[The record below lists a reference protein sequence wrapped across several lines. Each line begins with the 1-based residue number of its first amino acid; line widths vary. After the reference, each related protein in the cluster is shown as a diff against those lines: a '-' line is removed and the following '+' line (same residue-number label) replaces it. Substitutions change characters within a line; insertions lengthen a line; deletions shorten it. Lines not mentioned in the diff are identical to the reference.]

1 MQENKKWVTCWSAAP
16 TKGGIHIGPLIH
28 LNNGLLYST
37 ARTVLRPTLKGEK
50 IRLTFSNRYS
60 KKPLTISACSVA
72 TVTNL
77 KKHETDTP
85 VPVTFGGKE
94 EVTIPAG
101 QDLTSDE
108 IAFSTESLKEIAVNI
123 FVKAAVMRTK
133 GLYGSD
139 TWLSFGNQTKNKKFT
154 PMWHLILKTDIATLQ
169 TNPFLT
175 RVDTLADKDAY
186 AIVIA
191 GDSTMANEIP
201 FLLAERLKKI
211 GRKNVAVI
219 QQAIAG
225 NRIGENGKGILANI
239 YGESFLGRFD
249 KDIVKCH
256 GVKKVIFKEGI
267 NDVIHPYSLTVGGTP
282 ITAEEVINRTKK
294 AIKKCKEQGWE
305 IYVARKTPF
314 KGFGKLLPGI
324 RDFTWTRDIQ
334 DVVDAMDKWIA
345 ETDEHDGQIT
355 TEYLRDEKDAQVL
368 KKELTNDF
376 IHYNVEGQKMF
387 VEHIPEEYL

>member
-1 MQENKKWVTCWSAAP
+1 MNENKKWVACWSAAP
-16 TKGGIHIGPLIH
+16 TKGGIHIGPIH

-85 VPVTFGGKE
+85 VPVTFRGKKE
-94 EVTIPAG
+94 ITIPAG
-101 QDLTSDE
+101 EDITSDE
-108 IAFSTESLKEIAVNI
+108 TVFSTEVLKEIAVNI
-123 FVKAAVMRTK
+123 FVKSAVMRTK

-139 TWLSFGNQTKNKKFT
+139 THLCFGDKTKSKSFI
-154 PMWHLILKTDIATLQ
+154 PMWHLILKTNIAVLQ

-175 RVDTLADKDAY
+175 RVDTFANGDAY
-186 AIVIA
+186 AVVIA

-201 FLLAERLKKI
+201 FLLAERLKKM
-211 GRKNVAVI
+211 GRENVAVI

-225 NRIGENGKGILANI
+225 NRIGENGKGIIANL
-239 YGESFLGRFD
+239 YGESFIGRFD
-249 KDIVKCH
+249 KDIAKCP

-267 NDVIHPYSLTVGGTP
+267 NDVIHPHSLTVGGTP
-282 ITAEEVINRTKK
+282 ITAEEVINRTKN
-294 AIKKCKEQGWE
+294 AIRKCKDQGWE
-305 IYVARKTPF
+305 VYVSRKTPF

-324 RDFTWTRDIQ
+324 RDFTWKREIQ
-334 DVVDAMDKWIA
+334 DVVDAMDKWI
-345 ETDEHDGQIT
+345 EESKEHDGQIKT
-355 TEYLRDEKDAQVL
+355 DYLRDEKDREVL
-368 KKELTNDF
+368 KKELTKDF
-376 IHYNVEGQKMF
+376 IHYNVKGQQMF
-387 VEHIPEEYL
+387 VDNIPEEYL

>member
-1 MQENKKWVTCWSAAP
+1 MEENKKWVACWSAAP
-16 TKGGIHIGPLIH
+16 AKGGIHIGPLIH

-60 KKPLTISACSVA
+60 KKPLTISGCSVA

-77 KKHETDTP
+77 KKLETDIP
-85 VPVTFGGKE
+85 VTVTFGGKE
-94 EVTIPAG
+94 EVTLPAG
-101 QDLTSDE
+101 KDITSDE
-108 IAFSTESLKEIAVNI
+108 IDFSTECLKEIAVNI

-139 TWLSFGNQTKNKKFT
+139 TWLSLGNQTKNKSFI
-154 PMWHLILKTDIATLQ
+154 PMWHLILKTSIATLQ

-201 FLLAERLKKI
+201 FLLAERLRKM
-211 GRKNVAVI
+211 GRDNVAVI

-225 NRIGENGKGILANI
+225 NRIGENGKGIIANL
-239 YGESFLGRFD
+239 YGEAFLGRFD
-249 KDIVKCH
+249 KDIAKCP
-256 GVKKVIFKEGI
+256 GVRKVIFKEGI
-267 NDVIHPYSLTVGGTP
+267 NDVIHPHSLTVGGTP
-282 ITAEEVINRTKK
+282 ITAEEVIDRTRK
-294 AIKKCKEQGWE
+294 AIKKCKDMGWE
-305 IYVARKTPF
+305 VYVSRKTPF

-324 RDFTWTRDIQ
+324 RDFTWTRKIQ
-334 DVVDAMDKWIA
+334 DIVDAMDKWIA
-345 ETDEHDGQIT
+345 ESDEHDGQIT
-355 TEYLRDEKDAQVL
+355 TEYLRDEKDTETL
-368 KKELTNDF
+368 RKEFTTDF
-376 IHYNVEGQKMF
+376 IHYNVEGQRLF

>member
-1 MQENKKWVTCWSAAP
+1 MEENKKWVACWSVAP
-16 TKGGIHIGPLIH
+16 AKGGIHIGPLH

-77 KKHETDTP
+77 KKLETDTP
-85 VPVTFGGKE
+85 VTVTFGGKE
-94 EVTIPAG
+94 EITIPSG
-101 QDLTSDE
+101 QDITSDE
-108 IAFSTESLKEIAVNI
+108 IPFETESLREIAVNI
-123 FVKAAVMRTK
+123 FVKGAVMRTK

-139 TWLSFGNQTKNKKFT
+139 TWLSFGNQTKNKSFT
-154 PMWHLILKTDIATLQ
+154 PMWHLILKTSIAVLQ

-175 RVDTLADKDAY
+175 RVDTLADGDAY

-191 GDSTMANEIP
+191 GDSTVANETP

-211 GRKNVAVI
+211 GRDNVAVI

-225 NRIGENGKGILANI
+225 NRIGENGKGIIANL
-239 YGESFLGRFD
+239 YGEAFLGRFD
-249 KDIVKCH
+249 KDIAKCP

-267 NDVIHPYSLTVGGTP
+267 NDIIHPHSLTVGGTP
-282 ITAEEVINRTKK
+282 ITAEEVIDRTRK
-294 AIKKCKEQGWE
+294 AIKKCKDQGWE
-305 IYVARKTPF
+305 IYLARKTPF

-324 RDFTWTRDIQ
+324 RDFTWTREIQ
-334 DVVDAMDKWIA
+334 DVVDSLDKWI
-345 ETDEHDGQIT
+345 ETSDEHDGYIAT
-355 TEYLRDEKDAQVL
+355 DYLRDEDDRETM
-368 KKELTNDF
+368 KKELTKDF
-376 IHYNVEGQKMF
+376 IHYNVEGQRMF

>member
-1 MQENKKWVTCWSAAP
+1 MEENKKWVACWSAAP
-16 TKGGIHIGPLIH
+16 VKGGIHIGPLIH

-60 KKPLTISACSVA
+60 KKPLTISGCSVA
-72 TVTNL
+72 TVTSL
-77 KKHETDTP
+77 KKHQTDTP
-85 VPVTFGGKE
+85 VTVTFGGKE
-94 EVTIPAG
+94 EITIPAG
-101 QDLTSDE
+101 QDITSDE
-108 IAFSTESLKEIAVNI
+108 IVFATESLKEIAVNI

-139 TWLSFGNQTKNKKFT
+139 TWLSFGNQTKNKSFT
-154 PMWHLILKTDIATLQ
+154 PMWHLILKTNIAVLQ

-175 RVDTLADKDAY
+175 RVDTLADGDAY

-191 GDSTMANEIP
+191 GDSTFANETP
-201 FLLAERLKKI
+201 FLLAERLKKA
-211 GRKNVAVI
+211 GRDNVAVI

-225 NRIGENGKGILANI
+225 NRIGVNGMGIIANLF
-239 YGESFLGRFD
+239 GESFLGRFD
-249 KDIVKCH
+249 KDIAKCP

-267 NDVIHPYSLTVGGTP
+267 NDVIHPHSLTAGGTP
-282 ITAEEVINRTKK
+282 VTAEEVIDRTKK

-305 IYVARKTPF
+305 VYVSRKTPF

-324 RDFTWTRDIQ
+324 RDFTWTRETQDI
-334 DVVDAMDKWIA
+334 VDALDKWIE
-345 ETDEHDGQIT
+345 ETDEHDGYIVT
-355 TEYLRDEKDAQVL
+355 DYLRDENDREVM
-368 KKELTNDF
+368 KKELTKDF